1 MGEDEDEEEE
11 DDEEG
16 EEVDEVEE
24 VEDDDACAASAASAA
39 SAIGRGAA
47 AAEGVSSEPSPSGGG
62 GGGRSRTRR
71 RRRARA
77 VPAPFPQ
84 EVLQAVVRGAVDQ
97 SVECALGAGALRAD
111 DDDGG
116 PGATRGFFSPTPP
129 DADAFP
135 RRSRDR
141 VAPPFE
147 RVAEREHP
155 LRGAASGGFDEERAD
170 SEEDAAVAEDA
181 AGLYGMVRDALRARG

>member
-1 MGEDEDEEEE
+1 M
-11 DDEEG
+11 
-16 EEVDEVEE
+16 
-24 VEDDDACAASAASAA
+24 
-39 SAIGRGAA
+39 
-47 AAEGVSSEPSPSGGG
+47 
-62 GGGRSRTRR
+62 
-71 RRRARA
+71 
-77 VPAPFPQ
+77 
-84 EVLQAVVRGAVDQ
+84 VRGAVDQ

-116 PGATRGFFSPTPP
+116 PGATRGFFSPT
-129 DADAFP
+129 FP

-147 RVAEREHP
+147 PAAEHEHP

-181 AGLYGMVRDALRARG
+181 AGLYGMVRDALRASG

>member
-1 MGEDEDEEEE
+1 MGEDEDEGEE
-11 DDEEG
+11 DEEDEEEG
-16 EEVDEVEE
+16 EEVEE
-24 VEDDDACAASAASAA
+24 VEDDDASAASAA
-39 SAIGRGAA
+39 SALGRGVAA
-47 AAEGVSSEPSPSGGG
+47 AAVVSSEPSPSGGG

-116 PGATRGFFSPTPP
+116 GPGATRGFFSPTPP

-147 RVAEREHP
+147 RVAEHEHP

-181 AGLYGMVRDALRARG
+181 AGLYGMVRDALRASG